1 MKKAFSLILCV
12 LLCLP
17 GIFLCRAGDAA
28 QTGADA
34 ILHYYQQSAGVTD
47 TQALIDNV
55 WSDSAGRGAES
66 YVLAAKQYKNELN
79 LSRYAASLKKYLAAN
94 TVGSATTREMMALM
108 FVLSGVPDAYITQ
121 TLNEAPGKL
130 GIMSWVFALH
140 LLNNGYT
147 STITT
152 QKKAQKQL
160 LDLQLPDGGWAVS
173 GSVSDVDVTAM
184 TVTALAPAYKQDS
197 AVTAAVDSAVSLL
210 SERQNADG
218 SLSSYGV
225 KNPESIAQTVIALSA
240 LGLDAAQDSRF
251 SKNGHTL
258 FDALASFR
266 LADGSFCHEAG
277 GASNRLA
284 TVQVFSAYVA
294 AYRQAH
300 GLGSLYYVPPAQ
312 RPTVTQPATT
322 KSGGGA
328 MPIQTTPPTTAT
340 PKPVSTT
347 AAPKTEA
354 TTVPP
359 PSVTTAPT
367 PIAPAAATVPTQQGQ
382 TQAPGKTTAAAAS
395 TAPAKPTQEAGEASS
410 TFTEESTAE
419 STETQVPLEP
429 ASSTGSEPTTAE
441 PPQPQEKKANIKL
454 VLLIAVWALAAAACV
469 VLFLLGKRNKSW
481 FIAVLLAAALLT
493 AGLLV
498 TSIQR
503 REEFF
508 SVPETVSDAETI
520 AVSIAIR
527 CDSVL
532 PYAAGNPAV
541 PTDGVILNASEI
553 ALAPDSTAYDQLLL
567 AAKLNGFTFIN
578 KSAADNDY
586 KDAYISTLAGLSEFD
601 YGENS
606 GWLFAVNGKLAS
618 VGCGAYKLKD
628 GDSVVWYYTC
638 NYVEDMTRD
647 FLEIG

>member
-47 TQALIDNV
+47 TQALVDNV

-94 TVGSATTREMMALM
+94 TVGSATTREMIALM

-160 LDLQLPDGGWAVS
+160 LDLQLADGGWAVS

-197 AVTAAVDSAVSLL
+197 AVTAAVDSAIRLL

-354 TTVPP
+354 TTVP
-359 PSVTTAPT
+359 T

-382 TQAPGKTTAAAAS
+382 TQAPGKTTAAVAS
-395 TAPAKPTQEAGEASS
+395 TAAAKPTQEAGEAS
-410 TFTEESTAE
+410 TAFTEESTAE
-419 STETQVPLEP
+419 STEAQVPLEP

-481 FIAVLLAAALLT
+481 FIAVLLAAALFT

-503 REEFF
+503 KEEFF

-532 PYAAGNPAV
+532 PYAAENPAV